1 MIKLEDCSDE
11 TLSML
16 EWLQKVPHMM
26 AFSVHLDEYG
36 DEAICLSFMQY
47 HEVFHARI
55 VPETGFTE
63 LYYEVDTDVSED
75 GESGL
80 ESESEGLTEETSPE
94 VNTLKYYGCAWI
106 KDIVTVLESIP
117 HVGHVLIDAKSDG
130 RVH

>member
-36 DEAICLSFMQY
+36 DEVICLSFMQY
-47 HEVFHARI
+47 HELFHARI
-55 VPETGFTE
+55 APETGFTE
-63 LYYEVDTDVSED
+63 LYYEIDTDVSED
-75 GESGL
+75 GEIS
-80 ESESEGLTEETSPE
+80 SESELEGLAE
-94 VNTLKYYGCAWI
+94 VNPLRYYGCAKI
-106 KDIVTVLESIP
+106 ADIVGVLESIP
-117 HVGHVLIDAKSDG
+117 HIGHVMMDVKSEG

>member
-36 DEAICLSFMQY
+36 DEVICLSFMQY

-63 LYYEVDTDVSED
+63 LYYEGDTKVSED

-80 ESESEGLTEETSPE
+80 ESESEGLTEE
-94 VNTLKYYGCAWI
+94 NNLHYYGCAWI
-106 KDIVTVLESIP
+106 KDIVAVLESIP
-117 HVGHVLIDAKSDG
+117 HVGHVLMDVKSEE